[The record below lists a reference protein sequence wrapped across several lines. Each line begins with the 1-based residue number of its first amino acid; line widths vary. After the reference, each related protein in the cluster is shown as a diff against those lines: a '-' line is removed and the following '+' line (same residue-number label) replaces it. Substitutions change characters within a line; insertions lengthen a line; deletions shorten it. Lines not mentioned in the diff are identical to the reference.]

1 MKKRSFI
8 VGKMIMIPVIIVWL
22 TIPRTAYADH
32 NPIHTEVQ
40 KVIQLVQNAILGTII
55 PSKNFKIGNCAPE
68 FGWSWT
74 GVTLRFSR
82 SDVCPL
88 AGDIRLGFFPP
99 SAQVRMDVFNLQYV
113 ESLNFDATIIFATG
127 WGTLELGFQFLNG
140 QIAIRPIPQLPGID
154 FVLNGKVSTKIGKG
168 TFIVSARDNVFEKLS
183 GAGFALVTIFAKE
196 PNIARVRKIE
206 TCTLTGGVPND
217 VGAGTLS
224 NCMALG
230 L

>member
-1 MKKRSFI
+1 MRKRSAFWGKLI
-8 VGKMIMIPVIIVWL
+8 VIPVVIVWL
-22 TIPRTAYADH
+22 AIPRTAYADH
-32 NPIHTEVQ
+32 NLVHTEVQ

-55 PSKNFKIGNCAPE
+55 PSKNFRIGKCAPE

-74 GVTLRFSR
+74 SVTLRFSR
-82 SDVCPL
+82 SDLCPL
-88 AGDIRLGFFPP
+88 TGDIRLGFFPP

-113 ESLNFDATIIFATG
+113 ESVNFDATLIFATG
-127 WGTLELGFQFLNG
+127 GGTIELGFQFLNG
-140 QIAIRPIPQLPGID
+140 QIAIRPIPLLPGID

-183 GAGFALVTIFAKE
+183 GAGFALVTLFAKE

-206 TCTLTGGVPND
+206 ACTLTGGVPSD
-217 VGAGTLS
+217 VAAGTLS

-230 L
+230 T